1 MMKKFFCDI
10 GVYMECSL
18 DVCMGPEYL
27 DFD

>member
-1 MMKKFFCDI
+1 MKKILFCDI